1 MGKLV
6 EAVSQIENFWKEI
19 KKYGWWLFLLSAL
32 LYSFFMI
39 VLQIAFTFFIS
50 WFAVSFCKFLDL
62 RKIISSWKTDHFHNN
77 LEYSW
82 FRINVRKNYLVLK
95 NFQKGTRKIPTRNIQ
110 RKWDLNYSNNK
121 KERYFRHLI
130 PSENWASKYFST
142 LIDNIFSVSSG

>member
-62 RKIISSWKTDHFHNN
+62 RKIISS
-77 LEYSW
+77 
-82 FRINVRKNYLVLK
+82 
-95 NFQKGTRKIPTRNIQ
+95 
-110 RKWDLNYSNNK
+110 
-121 KERYFRHLI
+121 
-130 PSENWASKYFST
+130 
-142 LIDNIFSVSSG
+142 